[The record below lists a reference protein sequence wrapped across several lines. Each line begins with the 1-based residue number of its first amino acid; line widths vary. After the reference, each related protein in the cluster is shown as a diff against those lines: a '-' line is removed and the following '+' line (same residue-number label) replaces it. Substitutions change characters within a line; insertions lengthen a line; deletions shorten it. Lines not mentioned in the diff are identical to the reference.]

1 MSEDFWENNEQ
12 TMPKRSSD
20 FSKETKLDNEFIPS
34 PIKESLKE
42 IPTKRN
48 TTIYLKGKTLD
59 LIQTIIDQGKRSGYK
74 VNASKFVR
82 YAVKKIAQDK
92 SLTEDFFRKCSEE
105 L

>member
-12 TMPKRSSD
+12 TMPKRSSNV
-20 FSKETKLDNEFIPS
+20 SKETKLDNELKSS
-34 PIKESLKE
+34 PIQTIPKE
-42 IPTKRN
+42 IPLKRN

-92 SLTEDFFRKCSEE
+92 SLTEDFFRKCNEE